1 MRYKYCM
8 WSADEAGE
16 KDHPQRVIL
25 KHAPKAYDFHPVPIA
40 DCWLFTVDEELENA
54 PPFIRPIILSDN

>member
-1 MRYKYCM
+1 MRYKYSEL
-8 WSADEAGE
+8 SAEDAGE
-16 KDHPQRVIL
+16 REHPLRVIT
-25 KHAPKAYDFHPVPIA
+25 KYAPKAYDFHPFPAA